1 MTKLL
6 QFSRIL
12 VTHVRAIQNIT
23 HKLMLINK
31 VGVHG
36 FKGFE
41 VQGSILVPELDLECV
56 FTKKTSS
63 SSGLIQNWEPNWQLL
78 RAGEEIEQEFS
89 QPFRLLLL
97 LFSQGP
103 NAWIDGECRFPATV
117 VCHF

>member
-12 VTHVRAIQNIT
+12 FTYMGVVRNIGC
-23 HKLMLINK
+23 KLTLINK

-78 RAGEEIEQEFS
+78 RAGEEIEQEFYQRFCS
-89 QPFRLLLL
+89 LLL
-97 LFSQGP
+97 LFSPGL
-103 NAWIDGECRFPATV
+103 NAWRHGECRFPATG